1 MIELFQKIGIDWK
14 MILAQILNFL
24 ILVFLLK
31 KFLYKPILKEINEER
46 EKEKLL
52 KDFEKRIKEE
62 KEAWE
67 KEKEKEKEALK
78 KEAEEILL
86 EAKKLAE
93 EFKRKNIISAQKEA
107 ERIIKTAKLQAK
119 REGEY
124 ILEKKENSI
133 KEKIFEK
140 IFENFKENLPL
151 ELKMKI
157 QNFFF
162 EKIFQKIEKIPSDIF
177 EKEKKLLK
185 KQKKKIKI
193 KVISALPLEENQKK
207 KLKEFLIKKFNF
219 PQIELEFSIK
229 EKLIAGL
236 MLEIKGYLLEE
247 NLSQKIKI

>member
-31 KFLYKPILKEINEER
+31 KFLYKPILKEIDEER

-52 KDFEKRIKEE
+52 KDFEERIKKE
-62 KEAWE
+62 KETWE
-67 KEKEKEKEALK
+67 KEKEKRKKDLK
-78 KEAEEILL
+78 KETEKILL

-107 ERIIKTAKLQAK
+107 ERIIKSAKLQAK

-124 ILEKKENSI
+124 ILGKKEDLL
-133 KEKIFEK
+133 KEEIFEK
-140 IFENFKENLPL
+140 IFKSLKESLPL
-151 ELKMKI
+151 DLKMEI

-185 KQKKKIKI
+185 EQKKKIKI
-193 KVISALPLEENQKK
+193 KVFSAFPLEENQKK
-207 KLKEFLIKKFNF
+207 KLKEFLIKKFDF
-219 PQIELEFSIK
+219 PQIELEFFIK

-247 NLSQKIKI
+247 NLFQKIKI